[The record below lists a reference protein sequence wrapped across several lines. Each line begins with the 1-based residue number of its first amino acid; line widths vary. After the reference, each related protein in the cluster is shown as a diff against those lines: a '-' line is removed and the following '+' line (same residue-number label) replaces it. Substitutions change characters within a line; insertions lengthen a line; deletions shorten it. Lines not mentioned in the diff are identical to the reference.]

1 MADESKGKSPAD
13 SFGELLKEFGDAVG
27 KIFDDPD
34 LKKKAKDFG
43 DSAIRSAKHFGGR
56 FKDDEVKAKFK
67 DVGIAA
73 KDFGNSVSDYFKD
86 DKEKQEEGDTKKK
99 DDREEKIDEKA
110 GRSSRGAGK
119 EFEEKVKKA
128 GDRTDKYFKE
138 TRGGRITGYAFSVF
152 FSSLFLVLLYY
163 YNHYIA
169 FYNFEGTG
177 ETGAWERY
185 PLLTQ
190 DFERWLPVVAIAL
203 LTSIIGNI
211 ILMIYDGY
219 FFRQTVHLVIDM
231 FAVASIISLLVI
243 FPFDFS
249 VLPGNDLTNLLNPI
263 ITVVLILIAAGI
275 GIAILV
281 RFIKMIVGIAK
292 K

>member
-34 LKKKAKDFG
+34 LKKKAKDFS
-43 DSAIRSAKHFGGR
+43 DSAVRSAKHFGGR

-99 DDREEKIDEKA
+99 DDRKEKIDEKID
-110 GRSSRGAGK
+110 GSSKRAGK
-119 EFEEKVKKA
+119 KFEEKVEKA
-128 GDRTDKYFKE
+128 GDRVDKYFKE
-138 TRGGRITGYAFSVF
+138 TRGGRITGYAFSIF
-152 FSSLFLVLLYY
+152 FSSLFLVLLYF

-177 ETGAWERY
+177 GTGAWVRY

-190 DFERWLPVVAIAL
+190 DFERWLPIVVAAL
-203 LTSIIGNI
+203 LASIIGNI
-211 ILMIYDGY
+211 MLMLYDGY
-219 FFRQTVHLVIDM
+219 FFRQTVHVVIDIFSM
-231 FAVASIISLLVI
+231 ASIISLLVI

-249 VLPGNDLTNLLNPI
+249 VLPGNDLSNLLNPI
-263 ITVVLILIAAGI
+263 VTVVLILIAAGI

-281 RFIKMIVGIAK
+281 RFIKMLVGIVK

>member
-1 MADESKGKSPAD
+1 M
-13 SFGELLKEFGDAVG
+13 
-27 KIFDDPD
+27 
-34 LKKKAKDFG
+34 KKA
-43 DSAIRSAKHFGGR
+43 
-56 FKDDEVKAKFK
+56 E
-67 DVGIAA
+67 
-73 KDFGNSVSDYFKD
+73 
-86 DKEKQEEGDTKKK
+86 
-99 DDREEKIDEKA
+99 
-110 GRSSRGAGK
+110 
-119 EFEEKVKKA
+119 
-128 GDRTDKYFKE
+128 DRTDKYFKE

-190 DFERWLPVVAIAL
+190 DFERWLPIVAIAL
-203 LTSIIGNI
+203 LVSIIGNI

-231 FAVASIISLLVI
+231 FAAASIISLLVI

-249 VLPGNDLTNLLNPI
+249 VFPGNDLTNLLNPI